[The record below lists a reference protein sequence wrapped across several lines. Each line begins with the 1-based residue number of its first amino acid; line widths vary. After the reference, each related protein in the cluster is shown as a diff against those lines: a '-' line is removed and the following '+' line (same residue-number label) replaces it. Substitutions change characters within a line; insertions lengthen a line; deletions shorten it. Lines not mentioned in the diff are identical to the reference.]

1 MFLSQTSKN
10 AIRILSFLAEENS
23 KYSTDYIAR
32 QLNLSV
38 KNVRKI
44 LFLLLKAGF
53 VGSVQGK
60 NGGYYLVNTPQN
72 IYLRDIIDAID
83 GLDKYDQC
91 IFGYEKCNENNP
103 CPLHYE
109 WMKIKTKFMEFIA
122 SINLEKIIE
131 NEDLIDKHIQ

>member
-1 MFLSQTSKN
+1 MFISQTSKN
-10 AIRILSFLAEENS
+10 AIRILSFLARSEQR
-23 KYSTDYIAR
+23 YSTDYIAR
-32 QLNLSV
+32 ELGLSV

-60 NGGYYLVNTPQN
+60 TGGYYLAGKPQD

-83 GLDKYDQC
+83 GLDKYDEC
-91 IFGYEKCNENNP
+91 IFGYEKCNEQNP

-109 WMKIKTKFMEFIA
+109 WMGIKSKFMDFIA
-122 SINLEKIIE
+122 SINLQKIID
-131 NEDLIDKHIQ
+131 NEHSLNKNIK